1 MTMAGMYTSDILD
14 LLTLTT
20 VNAGGLAIL
29 VALVTLIGRRWIA
42 PGYRCLMWA
51 LVALRL
57 AIPFAPASPFSM
69 QQVWRTDKGDANV
82 NVHHGVW
89 VEVSAAGDPLPPPE
103 PAAFRNG
110 GTQPQVTMAG
120 ILLTLWGI
128 GAVASLLI
136 LGISTARFRRK
147 LRQQATDG
155 TPERRQL
162 LEECRRMA
170 GVRGHVRLLEVANLH
185 SPALMGLLRPTV
197 LLPADLTETFNEEQL
212 RHVFLHELAHVK
224 RCDVAV
230 NGLLALLRILHWWN
244 PLYWLVQSRLI
255 SEREQAC
262 DVQVL
267 KCLGTAE
274 GPAYGNTLLGVVA
287 RMKAPAEPGFPL
299 PTGTLGLVTFL
310 DRKSSLRRRLQSL
323 KSTGR
328 GESMVH
334 RTAGALLTLALLI
347 VGCSDYQATV
357 TAEER
362 SVFQLPVGTTWS
374 LAPATAL
381 PDEELISIAYDMD
394 DLIDHLT
401 GDLGYTSPSARQ
413 LVEQLVETVCQ
424 SPPTAM
430 GVPTDS
436 VAPVFRWAGYVVTA
450 TESQHQVL
458 TELLDVW
465 QTHGPEQLS
474 LEVRLITTSEDR
486 PLPLGGGGRII
497 SPGTGSLD
505 PRPNIGSRGD
515 ELAMNFNAGARG
527 RIISERRVPIY
538 VQTLNEG
545 RSQQTIQEVQSD
557 ARANIQM
564 MPKVTLLNGQRA
576 TVISAVHRPFVTG
589 LDDSSGSIQPQIEV
603 IQDGLSL
610 ELSAVSDAG
619 SGTIHLDCRLSLDT
633 IVDVSETSMSRG
645 EDVEPLTIQVPQVES
660 QQYAA
665 SGELADGE
673 SLLISPL
680 HADQRGQRLYAVI
693 SARRVTPDESTRDEE

>member
-1 MTMAGMYTSDILD
+1 MTIAGMHASDILE

-20 VNAGGLAIL
+20 ANAGALAIL

-42 PGYRCLMWA
+42 PGYRCLMWT

-69 QQVWRTDKGDANV
+69 QQVWRTDNRPANV

-89 VEVSAAGDPLPPPE
+89 VEVSAAADPLPPPE
-103 PAAFRNG
+103 PAAFRG
-110 GTQPQVTMAG
+110 EPTQPQVTMAG
-120 ILLTLWGI
+120 ILFTAWGI

-147 LRQQATDG
+147 LRQQATAG
-155 TPERRQL
+155 GPERRQL
-162 LEECRRMA
+162 LEECRLMA
-170 GVRGHVRLLEVANLH
+170 GVRRHVRLLEITNLH

-197 LLPADLTETFNEEQL
+197 LLPIDLAQTFSEEQL

-224 RCDVAV
+224 RYDVAV

-255 SEREQAC
+255 AEREQAC
-262 DVQVL
+262 DAQVL
-267 KCLGTAE
+267 RCLGTASDS
-274 GPAYGNTLLGVVA
+274 GYGRTLLEVVS
-287 RMKAPAEPGFPL
+287 RMSDRAERSPGL
-299 PTGTLGLVTFL
+299 PVAALGLVSFVG
-310 DRKSSLRRRLQSL
+310 RKFSLRRRLQSL
-323 KSTGR
+323 KDAGR
-328 GESMVH
+328 RESMFCRVV
-334 RTAGALLTLALLI
+334 GVFLTLGLLI
-347 VGCSDYQATV
+347 VGCSDYQASE
-357 TAEER
+357 AARNR
-362 SVFQLPVGTTWS
+362 SAFQLPVGTTWS
-374 LAPATAL
+374 LAPSSAS

-394 DLIDHLT
+394 DLMDHLT
-401 GDLGYTSPSARQ
+401 GDLGYTSPAARQ
-413 LVEQLVETVCQ
+413 LLQQLVETVCQ
-424 SPPTAM
+424 SPPSAM

-436 VAPVFRWAGYVVTA
+436 EAPVFRWAGYVVTA
-450 TESQHQVL
+450 TESQHQAL

-465 QTHGPEQLS
+465 RTHGPEQLS
-474 LEVRLITTSEDR
+474 LEVRLMSTSEDH

-505 PRPNIGSRGD
+505 PRPNVGSRGD
-515 ELAMNFNAGARG
+515 ELRMKFNAGARG

-538 VQTLNEG
+538 VQTLSAG
-545 RSQQTIQEVQSD
+545 GSQQIIQEVQSD

-610 ELSAVSDAG
+610 ELSAVSDADT
-619 SGTIHLDCRLSLDT
+619 GTIHLDCRLSLDT
-633 IVDVSETSMSRG
+633 IVDVSETSVSRG
-645 EDVEPLTIQVPQVES
+645 QGVEPLTIQVPQVES

-665 SGELADGE
+665 SAELADGE

-680 HADQRGQRLYAVI
+680 NVDHTGRRLYAVI
-693 SARRVTPDESTRDEE
+693 TPRRVTPDVSTRDEE